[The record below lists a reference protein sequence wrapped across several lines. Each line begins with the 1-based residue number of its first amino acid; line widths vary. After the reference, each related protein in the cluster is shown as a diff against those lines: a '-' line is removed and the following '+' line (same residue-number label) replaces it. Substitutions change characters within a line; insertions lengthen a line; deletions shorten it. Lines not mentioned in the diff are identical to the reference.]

1 ATAPIMRSL
10 RIDVSFRWDIKLRCA
25 STEDERS
32 RQTRF
37 KMPSTAT
44 ELDLRHARPL
54 PDKCPMSTHGA
65 FRLVGHMLKPLV
77 TSDRGKITNVIFAL
91 MESYVPPQLS
101 FSPRRLVR

>member
-1 ATAPIMRSL
+1 
-10 RIDVSFRWDIKLRCA
+10 
-25 STEDERS
+25 
-32 RQTRF
+32 
-37 KMPSTAT
+37 
-44 ELDLRHARPL
+44 
-54 PDKCPMSTHGA
+54 MSTHGA

>member
-1 ATAPIMRSL
+1 L

-44 ELDLRHARPL
+44 ELDLGHARPL
-54 PDKCPMSTHGA
+54 PGKCPMSTHGA
-65 FRLVGHMLKPLV
+65 
-77 TSDRGKITNVIFAL
+77 
-91 MESYVPPQLS
+91 QL
-101 FSPRRLVR
+101 